1 MLLHWIQT
9 RWRTGLTIAP
19 AWMGLFKPPAGG
31 AAVFSGLLSMD
42 MGEF

>member
-1 MLLHWIQT
+1 MT
-9 RWRTGLTIAP
+9 AP
-19 AWMGLFKPPAGG
+19 GWMGLFKPPAGE